1 MKSNNPHPIKI
12 IFSACDE
19 GDFGN
24 AIELGTDLF
33 CFGAPELHSTA
44 LRLLAT
50 GYAMIN
56 KPQFIAILKAHIEKR
71 TNGHTGL
78 SILNSNG
85 NE

>member
-1 MKSNNPHPIKI
+1 MKLY
-12 IFSACDE
+12 FLACDE

-50 GYAMIN
+50 GYSMIN

-71 TNGHTGL
+71 TNGNTGL
-78 SILNSNG
+78 SIFDSNA